1 MKILQQDLAEEARLL
16 RKVKEKLFSLLP
28 LEGEEGRFL
37 IQALRGLDQALAA
50 LEALQGSKEEEKV
63 HVPTTGT
70 WVLGPGGVLEYIRDP
85 AGMKKLAEAWRDWCH
100 DLR

>member
-37 IQALRGLDQALAA
+37 IQALRGLD
-50 LEALQGSKEEEKV
+50 
-63 HVPTTGT
+63 
-70 WVLGPGGVLEYIRDP
+70 
-85 AGMKKLAEAWRDWCH
+85 
-100 DLR
+100 